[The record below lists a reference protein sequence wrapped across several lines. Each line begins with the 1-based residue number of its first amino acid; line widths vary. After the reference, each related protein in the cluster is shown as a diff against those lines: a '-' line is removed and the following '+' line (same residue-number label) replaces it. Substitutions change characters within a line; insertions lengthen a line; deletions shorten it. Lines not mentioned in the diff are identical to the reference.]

1 MAQQTTR
8 VTGGNI
14 VRDHQYDFSDDGTRF
29 ILIKE
34 VFLLQELLV
43 LD

>member
-14 VRDHQYDFSDDGTRF
+14 VRDHQYDFSDDNSLTSH
-29 ILIKE
+29 L
-34 VFLLQELLV
+34 
-43 LD
+43 